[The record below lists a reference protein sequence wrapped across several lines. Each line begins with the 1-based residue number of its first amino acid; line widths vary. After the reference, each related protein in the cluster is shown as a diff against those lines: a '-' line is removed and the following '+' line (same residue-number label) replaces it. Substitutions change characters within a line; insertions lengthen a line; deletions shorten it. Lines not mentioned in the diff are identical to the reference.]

1 MPRLVPMPR
10 RARPYHHGDL
20 SKALIS
26 EAASLV
32 ETEGV
37 AALTLRELARRL
49 GVSHAAPTSHFADKD
64 ALLGALAAQG
74 FEELAN
80 ALTAAKD
87 GTRATRG
94 TAAARL
100 REIGRAYVR
109 FALEKPGHYRVMFGR
124 GWKTHLPAGLAHHG
138 DRAYALLEE
147 AVTAALPTGRS
158 ATMPERVREAVFLAW
173 SVVHGAAMLLL
184 DGPLAPV
191 LAEGNEDLAQQL
203 VDHATAAVALVIS
216 APRG

>member
-1 MPRLVPMPR
+1 MPR

-26 EAASLV
+26 EAANLV

-37 AALTLRELARRL
+37 EALTLRELARRL

-64 ALLGALAAQG
+64 ALLGALAGQG
-74 FEELAN
+74 FEQLAD
-80 ALTAAKD
+80 ALAAARG
-87 GTRATRG
+87 GTPR
-94 TAAARL
+94 ARL
-100 REIGRAYVR
+100 RELGRAYVR
-109 FALEKPGHYRVMFGR
+109 FAREKPGHYRVMFGR
-124 GWKTHLPAGLAHHG
+124 GWRRQLPIGLAHHG

-147 AVTAALPTGRS
+147 AVTAALPAGRS

-191 LAEGNEDLAQQL
+191 LAEGNEEVAQQL
-203 VDHATAAVALVIS
+203 VDHATSAVALVIS
-216 APRG
+216 TPRA

>member
-1 MPRLVPMPR
+1 MPR

-20 SKALIS
+20 SKALLS
-26 EAASLV
+26 EAANLV

-74 FEELAN
+74 FGELAD
-80 ALTAAKD
+80 ALAAAR
-87 GTRATRG
+87 GGTRG

-100 REIGRAYVR
+100 RELGRAYVR
-109 FALEKPGHYRVMFGR
+109 FAREKPGHYRVMFGR
-124 GWKTHLPAGLAHHG
+124 GWKRQLPPGLAHQG

-147 AVTAALPTGRS
+147 AVTAAHPVGR
-158 ATMPERVREAVFLAW
+158 AAAMPERVREAVFLAW

-191 LAEGNEDLAQQL
+191 LAEGDVDVAQRL
-203 VDHATAAVALVIS
+203 IDHATSAVALVIS
-216 APRG
+216 APRA